1 MEAEFEVSC
10 GGMEGGGG
18 GGTVTMFV
26 LPHLDKVGGCRA
38 RLDCVE
44 ETLLVTLNL

>member
-10 GGMEGGGG
+10 GEMEEGGDA
-18 GGTVTMFV
+18 VTMFV
-26 LPHLDKVGGCRA
+26 LPHLNKVGGCRA

-44 ETLLVTLNL
+44 ETLLVNLNF

>member
-10 GGMEGGGG
+10 GGMEGGEGG
-18 GGTVTMFV
+18 YSYNV
-26 LPHLDKVGGCRA
+26 LPHLDKVGGCRV

-44 ETLLVTLNL
+44 EILLVNLNF

>member
-10 GGMEGGGG
+10 GGDGGRGG
-18 GGTVTMFV
+18 ETVTMFA

-44 ETLLVTLNL
+44 ETLLVNLNF